1 MFYCFYA
8 KSGCICSVF
17 NTFNT
22 HVVLIHT
29 SLDLYLK
36 IINFLQNIHL
46 FQIYVFHLVDSNPL
60 SVDRKFYTIR
70 CSISWEFI

>member
-8 KSGCICSVF
+8 KNGCICSVF
-17 NTFNT
+17 NTFNG
-22 HVVLIHT
+22 LHT

-36 IINFLQNIHL
+36 IINFLQKIHS